1 MSHALLVA
9 LALAGPGTAQQQPA
23 PQPRIVVELRIFN
36 GATEVTSSTRVTLH
50 RAGERTAPVAQIGPR
65 EGRIEIDVPAGIY
78 DAQAIL
84 EREGRVISIRWAE
97 RLVVMPYPDEAGRHL
112 EVVNFQNGFGAL
124 QLRWKES
131 DAPAEAVV
139 YAAGMRDTEAGVR
152 LAGPG
157 YALFVLP
164 AGRYDVQTR
173 TGDRPA
179 WHTGIEVPLNRT
191 RLWIVP

>member
-1 MSHALLVA
+1 MSRALLVA

-23 PQPRIVVELRIFN
+23 PQPPIVLELRIFN

-50 RAGERTAPVAQIGPR
+50 RAGERTTPVAQIGPR
-65 EGRIEIDVPAGIY
+65 EGRIDIEVAAGIY

-84 EREGRVISIRWAE
+84 EREGRVVSIRWAE

-112 EVVNFQNGFGAL
+112 EVVNFQNGYGAL

-131 DAPAEAVV
+131 DAPGEAAV

-152 LAGPG
+152 LAGLG